1 MKKKFDAVQ
10 MVREIR
16 DTLYKETKGMKT
28 KERINFYRQKAKEF
42 YTELGIKEPITNV
55 R

>member
-1 MKKKFDAVQ
+1 
-10 MVREIR
+10 
-16 DTLYKETKGMKT
+16 MKT

-42 YTELGIKEPITNV
+42 YTELGVKESLVYV